1 MTVILRNRKSDD
13 YKTIQLPAPLPFAE
27 MVAAIRSIEPNSRLW
42 EFSESF

>member
-1 MTVILRNRKSDD
+1 MHVILRNRKTDT

-27 MVAAIRSIEPNSRLW
+27 MAAAVRSIEPSRQW